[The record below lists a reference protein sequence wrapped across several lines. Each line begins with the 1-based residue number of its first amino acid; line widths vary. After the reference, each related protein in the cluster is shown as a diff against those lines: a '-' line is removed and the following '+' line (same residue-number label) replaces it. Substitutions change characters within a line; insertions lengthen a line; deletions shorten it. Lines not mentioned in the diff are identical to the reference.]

1 MAVRLRSAPT
11 FGLWAQGR
19 PSEFASLKECKMLM
33 SDDDDDCT
41 HLSSR
46 SVGRGR
52 PVGGATVTHSESVAN
67 THRARSSPLLAPAPR
82 RREAGYLHAL
92 LVSNQLD
99 VQHEGQPM
107 AREGCLS
114 RGKEANL
121 LLDNVWKQL
130 SPNVLFTSTFSVVK
144 TLATTGS

>member
-1 MAVRLRSAPT
+1 MMTAPT
-11 FGLWAQGR
+11 SPLA
-19 PSEFASLKECKMLM
+19 
-33 SDDDDDCT
+33 
-41 HLSSR
+41 R

-67 THRARSSPLLAPAPR
+67 TYRARSSPLLAPASR

-99 VQHEGQPM
+99 VQHEGQPT
-107 AREGCLS
+107 AREGSLS

>member
-1 MAVRLRSAPT
+1 MMTAPT
-11 FGLWAQGR
+11 SPLA
-19 PSEFASLKECKMLM
+19 
-33 SDDDDDCT
+33 
-41 HLSSR
+41 R

-67 THRARSSPLLAPAPR
+67 TYRARSSIAPPR
-82 RREAGYLHAL
+82 PGIAKARSRLFACHAL

-99 VQHEGQPM
+99 VQHEGQPT
-107 AREGCLS
+107 AREGSLS

-144 TLATTGS
+144 TLATTGSYFPFDTATLASRVVVG